1 MNHPLLRRLLFLFL
15 AVPLSA
21 VVAASPPDASLRE
34 LLACRHIAPSAA
46 RLTCFDRTSAAL
58 ALSPASSPAQAPRL
72 AAPAM
77 KAALDPHR
85 TFGLPSATIV
95 KREASAAGVRVKDLA
110 HITARVVR
118 MSQAPDGGA
127 IFDLDNGQ
135 VWRQLDPDGTD
146 MYTQAGATVEIS
158 RGVLGSYWLDTPS
171 RHRCNVVRLR

>member
-1 MNHPLLRRLLFLFL
+1 MNHPLLRRVLFLFL
-15 AVPLSA
+15 AMPLSA
-21 VVAASPPDASLRE
+21 VVGASPPDALLRE
-34 LLACRHIAPSAA
+34 LLACRHIAPTAA

-58 ALSPASSPAQAPRL
+58 ARSPASASAPTSRL
-72 AAPAM
+72 PVPAM

-110 HITARVVR
+110 HITAHVVR

-146 MYTQAGATVEIS
+146 MYTKTGDTVEIS

-171 RHRCNVVRLR
+171 RQRCNVVRLR